1 MSQDEKL
8 IQLCKQ
14 NDRQAQK
21 ALFTKY
27 APKMMG
33 VCLRYSK
40 NYDDA
45 QDILQEGFIKI
56 FKKIDTFE
64 GKSSIAT
71 WMSRIFV
78 HTALNSFRKAH
89 LKHVHVDINDEYYSE
104 KLSEEESEE
113 EPSPVE
119 KSKVLECIQKL
130 PDIYRIILNMYA
142 IDGLSHQEIA
152 KELDVSIGTSKSRLS
167 RARVLLKEQL
177 RLNKK

>member
-1 MSQDEKL
+1 
-8 IQLCKQ
+8 
-14 NDRQAQK
+14 
-21 ALFTKY
+21 
-27 APKMMG
+27 MMG

-78 HTALNSFRKAH
+78 HTAINSFRKAH
-89 LKHVHVDINDEYYSE
+89 LKHVHVNINDEYFSE
-104 KLSEEESEE
+104 KLTDDKGDEEGEE
-113 EPSPVE
+113 QIQLEQST
-119 KSKVLECIQKL
+119 VLDLIQKL
-130 PDIYRIILNMYA
+130 PDIYRVILNMYA
-142 IDGLSHQEIA
+142 VDGLSHNQIA
-152 KELDVSIGTSKSRLS
+152 KELKISSGTSKSRLS

-177 RLNKK
+177 NIKKK

>member
-1 MSQDEKL
+1 LSQDEQL
-8 IQLCKQ
+8 IQLCKK

-21 ALFTKY
+21 TLFTKY

-56 FKKIDTFE
+56 FKKIGTFE
-64 GKSSIAT
+64 GKSSLAT

-78 HTALNSFRKAH
+78 HTAINSFRKAH
-89 LKHVHVDINDEYYSE
+89 LKHVHVDITDEYYAE
-104 KLSEEESEE
+104 KLSAKEDDSEQNESGLEQ
-113 EPSPVE
+113 SA
-119 KSKVLECIQKL
+119 VLEAIQKL
-130 PDIYRIILNMYA
+130 PDIYRVILNMYA
-142 IDGLSHQEIA
+142 IDGLSHNQIA
-152 KELDVSIGTSKSRLS
+152 KELEVSVGTSKSRLS
-167 RARVLLKEQL
+167 RARVLLKE